1 MGIPEL
7 IAMCERRLAN
17 LESVRGSAVALGD
30 LQQVA
35 EIEAS
40 IFETQATLNQLR
52 TLVV

>member
-7 IAMCERRLAN
+7 IAMCERRLAH
-17 LESVRGSAVALGD
+17 LESVRGSAAALGD

-35 EIEAS
+35 ATEAS

-52 TLVV
+52 TLDV